1 MRRTLGAVL
10 VVVVLSLAV
19 CSVARASEKISL
31 GKNPI
36 RAGVVFTSDNFD
48 IPDDLA
54 DLVTNLF
61 GNALAKTNTIKIVR
75 FDRINS
81 ARQELGFV
89 KASFSSPHHLSAI
102 GKKADVHFIIVTKI
116 IYDLEKAATKGAAKG
131 IGKLFDVDVSPL
143 VKQEKPEFEVSIFDC
158 ASMKII
164 YDNNLKMDL
173 FSSQMKK
180 DLLAGLVVGGGS
192 LNTGSIDLAP
202 IRKLAEQLA
211 PIMETAITEAALLKI
226 QKETKDYEGMMNTV
240 IDVVIDGNTHDKDD
254 IKAAVLKALGNDIEN
269 NEQVDGVIDK
279 VMEITGKENEQDKEK
294 IKAALVQAIQDGE
307 LPAISSDGHSSG
319 GENSTQYTLP
329 AGTSA
334 VPERTEGKILVGVMP
349 FLSSN
354 GDVDH
359 TKAELIGDIFTQMLA
374 MSGKITIVGRELLTS
389 IAAENRLAISGYISN
404 ETALRVG
411 NLASCDVIITG
422 SVTDYKRKVKTS
434 GVLVVSSAK
443 EEARAAADVQVIN
456 VKTGGIILSLSE
468 SGRAAQR
475 GSAVNILGI
484 FGGKAQVSG
493 MEAGAVAELASILA
507 IKIRGVLT
515 GEYPEVTSVSR
526 KEITF
531 NIGTLLGSKKNG
543 FYRVYTVEDGEEK
556 NVAVVRVKSADNNSS
571 TAVIGGKKMGRLSY
585 IRVGDRVEPLTT
597 KSLKSIGKIKSR

>member
-254 IKAAVLKALGNDIEN
+254 IKAAVLKALGDDVEN
-269 NEQVDGVIDK
+269 NEQVDTVIDK